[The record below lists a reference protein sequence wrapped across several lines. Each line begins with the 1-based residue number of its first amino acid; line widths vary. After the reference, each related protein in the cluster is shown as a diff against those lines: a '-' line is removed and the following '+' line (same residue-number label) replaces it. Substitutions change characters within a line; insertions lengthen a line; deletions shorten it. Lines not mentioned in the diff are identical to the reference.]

1 MKYLDDVKEFDKDWK
16 SLVGILIVVILAIIA
31 G

>member
-1 MKYLDDVKEFDKDWK
+1 MKYLDNVKEFDKSWK
-16 SLVGILIVVILAIIA
+16 CWVGILVVVILAIIA